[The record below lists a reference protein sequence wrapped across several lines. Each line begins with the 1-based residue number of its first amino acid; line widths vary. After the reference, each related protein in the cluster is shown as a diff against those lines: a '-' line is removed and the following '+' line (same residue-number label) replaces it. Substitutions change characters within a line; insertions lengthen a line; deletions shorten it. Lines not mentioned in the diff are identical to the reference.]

1 MGDRSHLDWPFFER
15 RHRDLAARLWPWV
28 ETELG
33 AFATAANVEGRPA
46 RAIFER
52 LGATGWLADCV
63 SGVVAEGGE
72 RRIDLRSACLIRE
85 ALAYSSGLA
94 DVAFSEPWLASLPIA
109 LHGDE
114 TVRALHLPAIEAGRC
129 VPAFALSEPGA
140 GSDAAAIA
148 TLARE
153 TDDAYVID
161 GQKTWTS
168 NAGVA
173 DLYVLFARLEGD
185 GISAFLVPGANAGI
199 ELTERLAVLPPHAVG
214 TLTFR
219 ECRIPKTCLLG
230 RPGDGMRMALTAL
243 DLFRPTVGAA
253 TLGFARRA
261 FDEALARST
270 GRTAFGKP
278 IAQHQLIQQ
287 KLADMAVSIDAAA
300 LLVYRAAWLHD
311 RGGGRS
317 TQAAAIAKLFS
328 TEAAQE
334 VVDQALQIHGG
345 MGVVAGVPV
354 ERLYREVRAFRIFDG
369 TSEIQRLII
378 AKEALRAFADGKS
391 EG

>member
-1 MGDRSHLDWPFFER
+1 MPDTSFLEWPFFER
-15 RHRDLAARLWPWV
+15 EHRDLTGRFRPWV

-33 AFATAANVEGRPA
+33 PFATAENREGEAA

-52 LGATGWLADCV
+52 IGAAGWLAGIIPAAE
-63 SGVVAEGGE
+63 SEGGGL
-72 RRIDLRSACLIRE
+72 DLRRACLIRE
-85 ALAYSSGLA
+85 VLAYDSGLA

-109 LHGDE
+109 LYGNAEQRRHI
-114 TVRALHLPAIEAGRC
+114 LPEIEAGRS
-129 VPAFALSEPGA
+129 VPAFALSEPAA
-140 GSDAAAIA
+140 GSDVSAIA
-148 TLARE
+148 TAARE
-153 TDDAYVID
+153 TDDGYVIE
-161 GQKTWTS
+161 GRKTWTS

-173 DLYVLFARLEGD
+173 DLYVLFARLEGA
-185 GISAFLVPGANAGI
+185 GISGFLVPGDAAGI
-199 ELTERLAVLPPHAVG
+199 VLEERLKVLPPHTVG
-214 TLTFR
+214 TLSFR
-219 ECRIPKTCLLG
+219 NCRVPKDCLLG
-230 RPGDGMRMALTAL
+230 RAGDGIRMALTAL

-261 FDEALARST
+261 FDEALRRSL

-278 IAQHQLIQQ
+278 IAEHQLIQH

-300 LLVYRAAWLHD
+300 LLVYRAAWLND

-317 TQAAAIAKLFS
+317 TRAAAIAKLFS

-334 VVDQALQIHGG
+334 VVDQSLQIHGG
-345 MGVVAGVPV
+345 MGVVPGLAV

-378 AKEALRAFADGKS
+378 AKEALRAFSGRS
-391 EG
+391 PEG